1 MAADYEPFATK
12 IEKVID
18 SYNFMRG
25 QVLFSMKQQLIEADA
40 EAQEEAARADA
51 EAQEEAARAETEAQE
66 EAARAKAEAQE
77 EAARAEAEAAEA
89 EAQEEIENQIIAFEA
104 GQYLVGED

>member
-25 QVLFSMKQQLIEADA
+25 QVLFSMKQQLIEA
-40 EAQEEAARADA
+40 Q
-51 EAQEEAARAETEAQE
+51 
-66 EAARAKAEAQE
+66 K
-77 EAARAEAEAAEA
+77 
-89 EAQEEIENQIIAFEA
+89 EIENQRIAFEA